1 MLQRDG
7 EVLKY
12 FSAIEVE
19 RPQTMAAALDLA
31 MNMDNY
37 ERVPDDAYEY
47 GQIVLGRGWPDDELL
62 TVLDGYMDFARFGE
76 DAMKEDGV
84 RRTEYGLI
92 RRCDA
97 PFPEES
103 QSMQMGGM

>member
-1 MLQRDG
+1 
-7 EVLKY
+7 
-12 FSAIEVE
+12 
-19 RPQTMAAALDLA
+19 
-31 MNMDNY
+31 
-37 ERVPDDAYEY
+37 
-47 GQIVLGRGWPDDELL
+47 
-62 TVLDGYMDFARFGE
+62 MDFARFGE

-92 RRCDA
+92 RRCDD